1 VLLQALHQDLNIGL
15 VVEPVLFVLL
25 HLILGFTQLL
35 VEFLDIL
42 LRVHELA
49 VIGELFKIFSDCLI
63 ELTGFTD
70 KYLLNCEQI
79 PVLPYGLQQ
88 VIKEVIKFNTQV
100 VPDED
105 YVVAQL
111 HFVLS
116 DTF

>member
-1 VLLQALHQDLNIGL
+1 VLLQALHQNLNIGL

-63 ELTGFTD
+63 KLTGFTH
-70 KYLLNCEQI
+70 KHLLNCEQI
-79 PVLPYGLQQ
+79 PVLPNGLQQ

-116 DTF
+116 NTF